1 MAIVA
6 IIGRPNVG
14 KSTLFNRLVGTR
26 DAIVNEFSGVTRD
39 RHYGKTEW
47 NGRDFSIIDTGGY
60 VTGSDDVFEKEIR
73 NQVSHALD
81 EADMIIF
88 VVDVADGL
96 TDLDKEVASIVR
108 PYQKNIILACNKADN
123 SDRVMMSH
131 EFYQLGM
138 GDVYPISA
146 INGSGTGE
154 LLDELVSRFPEE
166 VEQEES
172 EFPKVAVVGR
182 PNAGKSSFINQLTG
196 QDRNIVTDIAGTTRD
211 SINTHF
217 NAYGFEFDFVDTA
230 GLRKR
235 TKVHEDLEF
244 YSTLRT
250 IKSIEESDVCIL
262 MIDATVGFNVQDVS
276 IFSLIQRNKKG
287 VVILVNKWDLVEN
300 KTTHTIKEFE
310 NQIKERIA
318 PFVDVPIIF
327 VSVKDKQRLI
337 KALDMTLK
345 VYDNKTQ
352 KIKTSELNEFFLPI
366 IEKYPPPAL
375 KGKFIKIKYVTMLPK
390 PFPTFAFFANLPQYI
405 KDPYKRFLENKLREH
420 YNFSGIPIVISM
432 KKK

>member
-14 KSTLFNRLVGTR
+14 KSTLFNRLVGSR

-39 RHYGKTEW
+39 RHYGKSDW
-47 NGRDFSIIDTGGY
+47 NGREFTIIDTGGY

-81 EADMIIF
+81 EADLIIF
-88 VVDVADGL
+88 VVDVFDGL

-108 PYQKNIILACNKADN
+108 PYSKNILLCSNKADN
-123 SDRVMMSH
+123 SEREMMAH
-131 EFYQLGM
+131 EFYQMGLGE
-138 GDVYPISA
+138 VFPISA

-154 LLDELVSRFPEE
+154 LLDELVKRLPEE
-166 VEQEES
+166 EPQEEN

-196 QDRNIVTDIAGTTRD
+196 QDRNIVTPVAGTTRD

-230 GLRKR
+230 GLRKK

-262 MIDATVGFNVQDVS
+262 MIDATVGFNVQDVT

-287 VVILVNKWDLVEN
+287 VVILINKWDLVEN
-300 KTTHTIKEFE
+300 KSTNSLKEYE
-310 NQIKERIA
+310 QAIRDRIA
-318 PFVDVPIIF
+318 PFTDVPMVF

-337 KALDMTLK
+337 KALDVTLK
-345 VYDNKTQ
+345 VYENKNQ
-352 KIKTSELNEFFLPI
+352 KISTSKLNEFFLPI
-366 IEKYPPPAL
+366 IERNPPPSL

-390 PFPTFAFFANLPQYI
+390 PFPAFAFFANLPQYV

-420 YNFSGIPIVISM
+420 FDFTGIPVVISM

>member
-1 MAIVA
+1 MSIVA

-14 KSTLFNRLVGTR
+14 KSTLFNRLVGSR

-39 RHYGKTEW
+39 RHYGKSHW
-47 NGRDFSIIDTGGY
+47 NGKEFTVIDTGGY

-73 NQVSHALD
+73 NQVSHALN
-81 EADMIIF
+81 EADIIIF
-88 VVDVADGL
+88 VVDVVDGL
-96 TDLDKEVASIVR
+96 TDLDKEVATIVR
-108 PYQKNIILACNKADN
+108 PYTDNIILATNKADN
-123 SDRVMMSH
+123 SEREMMAS

-154 LLDELVSRFPEE
+154 LLDELCNRLPEE
-166 VEQEES
+166 EELIGS
-172 EFPKVAVVGR
+172 EFPKIAVVGR

-196 QDRNIVTDIAGTTRD
+196 QDRNIVTDVAGTTRD

-230 GLRKR
+230 GLRKKA
-235 TKVHEDLEF
+235 KVHEDLEF

-262 MIDATVGFNVQDVS
+262 MVDATVGFNVQDVS
-276 IFSLIQRNKKG
+276 IFSLIQRHKKG
-287 VVILVNKWDLVEN
+287 VVILINKWDLVEN
-300 KTTHTIKEFE
+300 KTTNTLKEYE
-310 NQIKERIA
+310 EAIRSRIA
-318 PFVDVPIIF
+318 PFVDVPMVF

-337 KALDMTLK
+337 KALEITLK
-345 VYDNKTQ
+345 VYENKNQ
-352 KIKTSELNEFFLPI
+352 KIRTSELNEFFLPI
-366 IEKYPPPAL
+366 IERNPPPAI

-390 PFPTFAFFANLPQYI
+390 PFPAIAFFANLPQYI

-420 YNFSGIPIVISM
+420 YDFSGIPIVISL

>member
-14 KSTLFNRLVGTR
+14 KSTLFNRLVGSR
-26 DAIVNEFSGVTRD
+26 DAIVDEFSGVTRD
-39 RHYGKTEW
+39 RHYGKSYW
-47 NGRDFSIIDTGGY
+47 NGKDFTVIDTGGY

-73 NQVSHALD
+73 NQVVHALD

-88 VVDVADGL
+88 VVDVVDGL
-96 TDLDKEVASIVR
+96 TDLDKEVARIVR
-108 PYQKNIILACNKADN
+108 PYAKNIVLATNKADN
-123 SDRVMMSH
+123 SEREMMAS
-131 EFYQLGM
+131 EFYQLGL
-138 GDVYPISA
+138 GDVFPISA

-154 LLDELVSRFPEE
+154 LLDELVARMPEE
-166 VEQEES
+166 EEKEES

-196 QDRNIVTDIAGTTRD
+196 QDRNIVTDVAGTTRD

-230 GLRKR
+230 GLRKK

-262 MIDATVGFNVQDVS
+262 MIDATVGFNVQDVT

-287 VVILVNKWDLVEN
+287 VVILINKWDLVEN
-300 KTTHTIKEFE
+300 KTTNSLKEYE
-310 NQIKERIA
+310 QAIRDRIA
-318 PFVDVPIIF
+318 PFVDVPMIF

-337 KALDMTLK
+337 KALDVTLK
-345 VYDNKTQ
+345 VYENRTQ
-352 KIKTSELNEFFLPI
+352 KIRTSELNEFFLPL
-366 IEKYPPPAL
+366 IERNPPPAI

-405 KDPYKRFLENKLREH
+405 KDPYKRFLENKLRER
-420 YNFSGIPIVISM
+420 YDFNGIPIVITL